1 MVAFKICFNTVGHS
15 LAFKKQQK
23 HTVVWTDRCLFVGQ
37 APDDLKSAL
46 HGELSWLCLLGR
58 VIVPV
63 LSVSFLQ
70 AALVFSIKLQLWPIH
85 TQVRPS
91 SEWSEWS
98 QLASAA
104 WCFLGMSS
112 RHKLSIDMQS
122 IYALVCK
129 HT

>member
-1 MVAFKICFNTVGHS
+1 MGQS
-15 LAFKKQQK
+15 LAFHKQQK
-23 HTVVWTDRCLFVGQ
+23 HTVVWIDHCLFVWQ
-37 APDDLKSAL
+37 THDDLKSAL
-46 HGELSWLCLLGR
+46 HGAFSWLCLLER

-63 LSVSFLQ
+63 LSVPFLR
-70 AALVFSIKLQLWPIH
+70 AALVFSIKLQLRAIH
-85 TQVRPS
+85 AQGRPS
-91 SEWSEWS
+91 SEWIEWN

-122 IYALVCK
+122 IHALVCK